1 MPTFKEACG
10 LLYLPDEKIQDCQ
23 KSCAGDKTGITGI
36 LNPTW
41 LSTVTSTAPTQL
53 TSNVIA
59 YGSNIYSGAVN
70 FYYDVDDVITSLA
83 MLNAKFS
90 ESLAN
95 LVNVS

>member
-1 MPTFKEACG
+1 MTFTLWAMFINLEQLVRV
-10 LLYLPDEKIQDCQ
+10 LLVLFE
-23 KSCAGDKTGITGI
+23 
-36 LNPTW
+36 
-41 LSTVTSTAPTQL
+41 APTQL